1 MNEAEV
7 RALLA
12 IPDDMPV
19 AGTVLE
25 ALAPVPVPGNAA
37 EIAAACLSAV
47 KAAGMLGTL
56 PAAGDGPARP
66 ARRRY

>member
-12 IPDDMPV
+12 IPDDLPV
-19 AGTVLE
+19 AGSVLE
-25 ALAPVPVPGNAA
+25 ALASVPVPANAA
-37 EIAAACLSAV
+37 EIARACMAAL
-47 KAAGMLGTL
+47 AATGQLGTL
-56 PAAGDGPARP
+56 PPAGGTPARP